1 MSDRLEQIEFR
12 IAFLE
17 QANTQLSDTVYQ
29 QQQDLK
35 VLRAQLQTLL
45 QRVEAEQSQ
54 PTTYSAQDEKPPHY

>member
-1 MSDRLEQIEFR
+1 MSDRLEQIEIR
-12 IAFLE
+12 IAYLE

-35 VLRAQLQTLL
+35 ALRLHLQTLL

-54 PTTYSAQDEKPPHY
+54 PTAYTAQDEKPPHY